1 MSIFAIVMHVLG
13 KILKRLGENGTRT
26 MIGAALDVSM
36 TQEKQPS
43 ARF

>member
-1 MSIFAIVMHVLG
+1 MHVLG

-26 MIGAALDVSM
+26 MIGTALDVSM

-43 ARF
+43 TRF